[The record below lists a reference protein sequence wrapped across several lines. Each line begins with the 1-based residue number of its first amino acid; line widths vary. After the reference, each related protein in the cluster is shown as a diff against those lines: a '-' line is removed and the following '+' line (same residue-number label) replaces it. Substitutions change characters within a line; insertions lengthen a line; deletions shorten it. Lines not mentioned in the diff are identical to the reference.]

1 MAGRVFRHA
10 FGGAFK
16 GVRGTAVAAA
26 AMAALTAS
34 QAPGAVAARASEP
47 VRPDAPAEHGP
58 SVSGDTPYRTQL
70 PPLRAGKPDQG
81 GRSATGGAGALP
93 ATVFAAYR
101 HAEAELARTA
111 PGCHLRW
118 QLLAAIGQVESGQAW
133 GGRVRADGT
142 TVTPILG
149 PRLTGG
155 PYAVVRDTDGG
166 AYDGDPVYDR
176 AVGPMQFIPS
186 TWAHWGADGNGDGRD
201 DPDNVFDAALAAGR
215 YLCAGGRD
223 LSDPAQLDRAVLGY
237 NASQEYLRTVRA
249 WYAYFLAGHRVVPDL
264 PGGAAASQGPKPPR
278 QGGAAHPSPK
288 PSGHH
293 PGATP
298 SPAPSA
304 TVSAPSPTPS
314 PSLTAGVPQ
323 QTDAPPS
330 LPVPTIGLPGTGV
343 LPSGGPLTSN
353 SADTMGSTPSPTAD
367 TGR

>member
-1 MAGRVFRHA
+1 
-10 FGGAFK
+10 
-16 GVRGTAVAAA
+16 
-26 AMAALTAS
+26 MAALTAS
-34 QAPGAVAARASEP
+34 QAPGAMAARASEP
-47 VRPDAPAEHGP
+47 ARPDAPAEHGP
-58 SVSGDTPYRTQL
+58 SVSGDTPYRTEL
-70 PPLRAGKPDQG
+70 PPLRTGKPDQG
-81 GRSATGGAGALP
+81 GRSQGGRSAADGAGALP
-93 ATVFAAYR
+93 ATVFAAYE

-166 AYDGDPVYDR
+166 AYDGDPAYDR

-186 TWAHWGADGNGDGRD
+186 TWARWGADGNGDGRD
-201 DPDNVFDAALAAGR
+201 DPNNVFDAALAAGR

-223 LSDPAQLDRAVLGY
+223 LSDPAQLDRAILGY

-249 WYAYFLAGHRVVPDL
+249 WYAYFLQGHRVVPDL
-264 PGGAAASQGPKPPR
+264 PGGTTAPRGPKPSR
-278 QGGAAHPSPK
+278 QGGTAHPSPA
-288 PSGHH
+288 PSGHR
-293 PGATP
+293 PGAAP

-304 TVSAPSPTPS
+304 TVLEPSPAPSPS
-314 PSLTAGVPQ
+314 RTAGVPQ

-330 LPVPTIGLPGTGV
+330 LPVPTPSIGLPGTGV

-353 SADTMGSTPSPTAD
+353 SADTMGSAPSPTAD